1 MRTTRKFVW
10 VTIVLWL
17 SNLIATWQISLPTA
31 SIEGL
36 PVVSENGAENLPI
49 NQSVEERNVTTKST
63 SALRVGVMTWN
74 LAEKCLKEEDC
85 TFLRDFY
92 DCDLVVLG
100 IQECEDIRPRRNE
113 GHRSRKWKEVYK
125 YFLGKKYKVIT
136 THKFGGMQLA
146 ILGNRKS
153 RELVEGVQVIDVAC
167 GVGNLLSNK
176 GGICALLRM
185 KGKTFS
191 FINAHLAA
199 HHTKV

>member
-1 MRTTRKFVW
+1 MKVVW
-10 VTIVLWL
+10 ITLLLWL
-17 SNLIATWQISLPTA
+17 SKVITTLQS
-31 SIEGL
+31 SITTVSVEGL
-36 PVVSENGAENLPI
+36 SGIPENIVEKHPI
-49 NQSVEERNVTTKST
+49 NQSVVEPSNNVTSKSVHGMK
-63 SALRVGVMTWN
+63 VGVMTWN
-74 LAEKCLKEEDC
+74 LAEKCLEQEDC

-92 DCDLVVLG
+92 DCDLIALG

-113 GHRSRKWKEVYK
+113 GHRSRKWKEIQK
-125 YFLGKKYKVIT
+125 HFLGKKYKIIT

-153 RELVEGVQVIDVAC
+153 RDLVEGVQVLDIAC

-185 KGKTFS
+185 KGKTLA

-199 HHTKV
+199 HQAKV